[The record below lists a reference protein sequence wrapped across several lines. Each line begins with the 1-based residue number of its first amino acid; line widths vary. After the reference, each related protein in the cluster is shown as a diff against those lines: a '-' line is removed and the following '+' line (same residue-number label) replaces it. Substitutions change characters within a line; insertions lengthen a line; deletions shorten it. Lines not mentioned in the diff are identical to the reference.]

1 MPLSEV
7 AGRRFPTTAWSIVLT
22 AGRDSTDAHDAL
34 AVLCQAYWYPVYAY
48 IRRRGYAGQ
57 DAEDLT
63 QQFFAHLLE
72 THLVRSASP
81 DRGRFRSFLL
91 VSIRNFLANEWDRDH
106 AAKRGGGAPVLSLDF
121 EAAEGRYAQEL
132 RDQLTPEKL
141 FERGW
146 VLALLERVLK
156 RLRAESEQAGR
167 GRRFELMKPFLD
179 SEPSTASYARLA
191 AELGTSEG
199 AARVA
204 VYRLRSR
211 YRELLQEEI
220 AAVVTGPD
228 EAADEIR
235 YLLSALDEA

>member
-48 IRRRGYAGQ
+48 IRHRGYAGQ

-72 THLVRSASP
+72 THLVRAASP
-81 DRGRFRSFLL
+81 GRGRFRSFLL
-91 VSIRNFLANEWDRDH
+91 ASIRNFLANEWDREH
-106 AAKRGGGAPVLSLDF
+106 AVKRGGKASLLSLDF
-121 EAAEGRYAQEL
+121 RAAEGRYALEPPD
-132 RDQLTPEKL
+132 RLTPEKL

-146 VLALLERVLK
+146 ALALLERVLK
-156 RLRAESEQAGR
+156 RLRNEFVEAGR
-167 GRRFELMKPFLD
+167 ERRFEFMKAFLD
-179 SEPSTASYARLA
+179 SEPSGTTYSRLA
-191 AELGTSEG
+191 ADLEASEG

-211 YRELLQEEI
+211 YRELLHQEI
-220 AAVVTGPD
+220 LAIVTDPA
-228 EAADEIR
+228 EVADEIR